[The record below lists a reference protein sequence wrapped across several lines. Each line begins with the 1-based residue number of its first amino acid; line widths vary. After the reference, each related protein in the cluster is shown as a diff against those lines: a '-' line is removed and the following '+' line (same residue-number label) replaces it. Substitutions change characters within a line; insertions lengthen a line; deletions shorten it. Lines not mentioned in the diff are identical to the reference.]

1 MYDLAIIGGGPGGY
15 VAAIKGAQA
24 GAKVVL
30 VEEDQLGGVC
40 LNRGCIPTKT
50 LLHAAELLR
59 EIKSAAQY
67 GIEVGEPVV
76 NFQKLMERK
85 DTVVKG
91 LVKGVDWLMQSNQVE
106 VVKGRGDLLTPN
118 SIAVNDRV
126 IEAKNIIIAVGSQP
140 ASLPVPGADGPRVI
154 TSDAALSLESLPASI
169 AIIGGGAIG
178 LEMAILFRSL
188 GCETTII
195 EMLDRLA
202 PNLDEDL
209 SKALADVMRR
219 QRVKVITGARV
230 EAIQDGSLTY
240 RQQETVNTINA
251 ELVMMATGR
260 RSNGLSLALDKVG
273 IKHQKGVIETDQRLR
288 TNLANIYAIGDVNG
302 RLMLAH
308 VAMAEAMVA
317 VANIMGEDRVMSYEA
332 IPQCIYTIP
341 EVAAVGLTEA
351 EAVNAGYQ
359 VKTSRFPLTANG
371 RAMALGQAQ
380 GFIKLVADAASGRIL
395 GMHLMAPH
403 ATELITQGTLM
414 VDAKLPLAELERV
427 VFPHPTISE
436 AIAEAHSGDWPP
448 PLAYLN

>member
-1 MYDLAIIGGGPGGY
+1 M
-15 VAAIKGAQA
+15 
-24 GAKVVL
+24 
-30 VEEDQLGGVC
+30 
-40 LNRGCIPTKT
+40 RW
-50 LLHAAELLR
+50 
-59 EIKSAAQY
+59 
-67 GIEVGEPVV
+67 
-76 NFQKLMERK
+76 
-85 DTVVKG
+85 G
-91 LVKGVDWLMQSNQVE
+91 LK
-106 VVKGRGDLLTPN
+106 
-118 SIAVNDRV
+118 
-126 IEAKNIIIAVGSQP
+126 P
-140 ASLPVPGADGPRVI
+140 ASLPVPGADSPRVI
-154 TSDAALSLESLPASI
+154 TSDAALSLETLPASI

-202 PNLDEDL
+202 PNLDEEL

-219 QRVKVITGARV
+219 QRIKVITGARV
-230 EAIQDGSLTY
+230 EAIQEGTLTY
-240 RQQETVNTINA
+240 RLDETVNTLDA
-251 ELVMMATGR
+251 ELVMLATGR
-260 RSNGLSLALDKVG
+260 RSNGLSLSLDKVG

-288 TNLANIYAIGDVNG
+288 TNLPNIYAIGDVNG

-351 EAVNAGYQ
+351 EAVKAGYQ

-436 AIAEAHSGDWPP
+436 AIAEALQGIGHR
-448 PLAYLN
+448 PLHI